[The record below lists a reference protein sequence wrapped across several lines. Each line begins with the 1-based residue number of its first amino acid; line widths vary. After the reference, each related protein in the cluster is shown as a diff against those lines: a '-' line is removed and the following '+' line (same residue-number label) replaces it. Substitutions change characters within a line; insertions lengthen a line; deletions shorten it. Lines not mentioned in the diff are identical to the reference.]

1 MTRAEALTEAAD
13 LIERRLVQTTGF
25 GRTPADTWSDY
36 QRGIHFALRE
46 AQALLR
52 EEAGR

>member
-1 MTRAEALTEAAD
+1 MAAVTRAEALTAAAD
-13 LIERRLVQTTGF
+13 LIERRLVQTTAF
-25 GRTPADTWSDY
+25 RDKPTTDY

-52 EEAGR
+52 QEAGR